1 MSNLTKLPRELIAK
15 ISGDP
20 RVIRYFENMQ
30 QQVIDF
36 LPDQIADILKGIL
49 NAAQAAEQAQGMALQ
64 ALNKPDT
71 AILPLLP
78 AGNASELQLSLITP
92 LVSHQDA
99 LALASA
105 SQVTTD
111 QINPIPVFME

>member
-36 LPDQIADILKGIL
+36 LPDQIATILTGIF
-49 NAAQAAEQAQGMALQ
+49 NAAQAADQAQGMALQ

-78 AGNASELQLSLITP
+78 AGNTPEPQIGLITP
-92 LVSHQDA
+92 LVAIDST
-99 LALASA
+99 LPL
-105 SQVTTD
+105 
-111 QINPIPVFME
+111 IPTL

>member
-1 MSNLTKLPRELIAK
+1 MSNLTKLPRDLIAK
-15 ISGDP
+15 ISSDP

-30 QQVIDF
+30 KQVIDL

-49 NAAQAAEQAQGMALQ
+49 NAAQAADIAQGMALQ

-71 AILPLLP
+71 AMLPLLP
-78 AGNASELQLSLITP
+78 AGNASEPQLSLITP
-92 LVSHQDA
+92 LVSQQDA
-99 LALASA
+99 LALASVSQA
-105 SQVTTD
+105 SID

>member
-1 MSNLTKLPRELIAK
+1 MSNLTKLPRDLIAK

-30 QQVIDF
+30 EQIIDL
-36 LPDQIADILKGIL
+36 LPEQIANILKGIL
-49 NAAQAAEQAQGMALQ
+49 NAAQAADVAQGMALQ

-78 AGNASELQLSLITP
+78 AGSVPDPQLSLITP
-92 LVSHQDA
+92 LIGTQDS
-99 LALASA
+99 LTLIGISPSA
-105 SQVTTD
+105 NDTL
-111 QINPIPVFME
+111 NPIP